1 MMAADLNLQVW
12 LETGSNT
19 HPNVIIPYVQT
30 PESRTLQY
38 SLHTVKS
45 GKQGRTEMRQAGTV
59 TAQANVAT
67 PLVRM
72 SITRQSQDSCH
83 IEIVI
88 SDGQVL
94 KKTYSFECPVPA

>member
-12 LETGSNT
+12 LETAAHTNPST
-19 HPNVIIPYVQT
+19 IVPYVQST
-30 PESRTLQY
+30 DSRTLQY

-45 GKQGRTEMRQAGTV
+45 GRQGRTEMRQAGTV

-67 PLVRM
+67 PLVHM
-72 SITRQSQDSCH
+72 TLTRSAQDECH

-88 SDGQVL
+88 SDGRKL
-94 KKTYSFECPVPA
+94 EKTYSFECPPPS